1 MESPRQNRTVGML
14 TMNLALGLFAR
25 TVCTILVYAAVI

>member
-1 MESPRQNRTVGML
+1 MKSPHQNRTMDML